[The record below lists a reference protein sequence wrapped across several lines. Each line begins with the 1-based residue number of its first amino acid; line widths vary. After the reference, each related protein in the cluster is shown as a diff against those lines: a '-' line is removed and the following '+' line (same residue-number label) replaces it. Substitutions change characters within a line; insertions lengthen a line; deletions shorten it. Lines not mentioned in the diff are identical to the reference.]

1 MNSNIVEYY
10 LEYLHDS
17 IRVSFIHRERWN
29 LKFPEEKGDW
39 KKNWTNLQMQW
50 LFQMQGIIYALLMRY
65 HFRRIII
72 CPKHVYRRFV
82 LIIQTEG
89 IFRSPSVCPSYSIL
103 LEHIPSLL
111 INRIF
116 LLCLPNQRIRFFVIR

>member
-1 MNSNIVEYY
+1 
-10 LEYLHDS
+10 
-17 IRVSFIHRERWN
+17 
-29 LKFPEEKGDW
+29 
-39 KKNWTNLQMQW
+39 
-50 LFQMQGIIYALLMRY
+50 MQGIIYALLMRY

-89 IFRSPSVCPSYSIL
+89 IFRSPSVCLSYSIL